1 VRIVSLLPS
10 ATEIAFALGL
20 GDQVVAV
27 SHECDHPPAARE
39 RPAVTRSPLHGH
51 ALSSAEIDR
60 RTADELH
67 AGSTLYYLDSE
78 RLRALGPD
86 LILTQELC
94 DVCAVAQPEV
104 ERAVRELG
112 TAPRVLSLEP
122 NTLGDVLRTIEAV
135 GAATG
140 REAAAA
146 ALVVDLQARID
157 RVRAIAA
164 HAGTRPRVFC
174 MEWADPPWVAGHWIP
189 EMVALAGGEDALG
202 QPGAPSVRIDW
213 ERVVAAAPELVVLM
227 PCGYD
232 LARTLAER
240 PIVEARPGWE
250 TLPAVRAGRVY
261 AVDGSSY
268 FNRPGPRLVDGL
280 DVLAHLLHPEAFPAP
295 PLPAAMAP
303 LSGTPAP
310 PAG

>member
-10 ATEIAFALGL
+10 ATEIVFALGL

-27 SHECDHPPAARE
+27 SHECDYPPQARQ

-51 ALSSAEIDR
+51 DLSSGEIDR
-60 RTADELH
+60 RTSQELRD
-67 AGSTLYYLDSE
+67 GGTLYYLDNE
-78 RLRALGPD
+78 LLTRLEPD

-112 TAPRVLSLEP
+112 RAPRVLSLEP
-122 NTLGDVLRTIEAV
+122 NTLGDVLHTIEVV

-146 ALVVDLQARID
+146 ELVAALQVRID
-157 RVRAIAA
+157 RVREVTVDMAA
-164 HAGTRPRVFC
+164 RSRVFC
-174 MEWADPPWVAGHWIP
+174 MEWTDPPWVAGHWVP
-189 EMVALAGGEDALG
+189 EMVALAGGDDVLG
-202 QPGAPSVRIDW
+202 QPGAASARVEW
-213 ERVVAAAPELVVLM
+213 ERVIASAPEVVVLM

-232 LARTLAER
+232 LARTLRER
-240 PIVEARPGWE
+240 PFLEALPDWE
-250 TLPAVRAGRVY
+250 TLPAVQAGQVY
-261 AVDGSSY
+261 AVDGSAY

-280 DVLAHLLHPEAFPAP
+280 ELLAHLVHPERFGAP
-295 PLPAAMAP
+295 SLPAAAAP
-303 LSGTPAP
+303 LTGQA
-310 PAG
+310 

>member
-27 SHECDHPPAARE
+27 SHECDYPPEARQ

-51 ALSSAEIDR
+51 HLSSREIDR
-60 RTADELH
+60 RTTEQLH
-67 AGSTLYYLDSE
+67 EGGTLYFLDAE
-78 RLRALGPD
+78 HLAALAPD

-94 DVCAVAQPEV
+94 HVCAVAQPEV
-104 ERAVRELG
+104 ERAVRVLG
-112 TAPRVLSLEP
+112 SAPRVLSLEP
-122 NTLGDVLRTIEAV
+122 NTLADVLGTIEAV

-146 ALVVDLQARID
+146 ALVGQLRARVAA
-157 RVRAIAA
+157 VRAATA
-164 HAGTRPRVFC
+164 TVATRPRVFC
-174 MEWADPPWVAGHWIP
+174 MEWTDPPWVAGHWIP
-189 EMVALAGGEDALG
+189 EMVEIAGGTDVLG
-202 QPGAPSVRIDW
+202 PPASPSVRVEW
-213 ERVVAAAPELVVLM
+213 ERVREAAPEVLVAM

-240 PIVEARPGWE
+240 PVLAALPGWDS
-250 TLPAVRAGRVY
+250 LPAVQAGRAY
-261 AVDGSSY
+261 AVDGSAY

-280 DVLAHLLHPEAFPAP
+280 ELLAHILHPERGASPD
-295 PLPAAMAP
+295 LPAALAR
-303 LSGTPAP
+303 LDA
-310 PAG
+310 